1 MDASADAGAP
11 TAVGDSTRLTA
22 HGDSSKGIG
31 DGANL
36 FLVHGVGRT
45 AHASRG
51 RSDEDPVDASAELTF
66 MYSGGP
72 CEDEIVNADIAGPSR
87 RVGQQVDET
96 HRDTSHRR
104 SVFYKPS
111 SYAADVRDEEGGVV
125 CGRKSTG
132 NQAVRNAPADPGAAY
147 TSLKMGG
154 KGVSLESA
162 GVGATYLSLGRGGG
176 GREGGTES
184 LRKNNI
190 LRGVVN
196 RSRLLPLQPTT
207 VKRRAR
213 NEEEPS
219 IRRNGRDATA
229 SKASARSGEGFLI
242 GDSSIY
248 YEAGPRRLLGE
259 GRYASSPSVG
269 TKDVG
274 PAERVLEAS
283 GALKTDA
290 AGGNGRGA
298 AAMLSLHH
306 GSSHVVTDIERTV
319 NSQTKKLALAVSLA
333 KRDIDKG
340 SAPLRVPF
348 DEGTVHPADVQYSTS
363 TVGDKRVDFARVG
376 PTSGPTVG
384 DGTHGGMRCA
394 DEATQRWQSPD
405 LEYLLGRLV
414 SLSDDVVE
422 ASRGQKE
429 LRNVIELLKR
439 DMESATDGRHDGK
452 KGGRRRKSAVALNGQ
467 RRRRRR
473 GPSRG
478 IDGRLAAVHEED
490 ALKLVHMYREQQKVP
505 GNNVQSGDGG
515 IQPSTPDVDG
525 VDLSRP
531 QYTIA
536 SVSLQRTS
544 GRFFN
549 RLRGR
554 RSSEELGD
562 DGNGSSSDDTYE
574 ERVACEDDTGG
585 VGHLE
590 LDDGDVVHSRDTCKR
605 PSNSGAV
612 PPSSG
617 WCEEPPQ
624 GKRSAPRMDSD
635 VGHQRAMHRARSE
648 VAEDEG
654 IIQDERKLKV
664 LLAKADALVS
674 RLSSEEDARHSW
686 AAVAGDMDR
695 YEGEPGARNVQQQ
708 HSSRVVQG
716 GGSGQM
722 SDSVTVA
729 EPVGKKIMP
738 SETGPSGVAVDLDV
752 PVSMQFE
759 SVHAITMGAMAAVKG
774 KYNKS
779 FQGLLERC
787 RSTESRLRN
796 RWLMNER
803 SERDPSP
810 IENIDQLPDEI
821 ARGRSDQRGG
831 AGPGQSSGHLS
842 AIGVVHGDEAPVVDD
857 GTAEDEVAEGADV
870 SSDDTNAV
878 LQRPQPDAEHGHGN
892 GHVRTTQCGDEE
904 KDRSKGA
911 LLAPDAVRSILKARR
926 ERATRHRRK
935 DAALID
941 EEDDGGLSGLVSGAR
956 NGLNPVRICNYV
968 TDLLIDDLI
977 HETTMEIVN
986 SYNGLVDSIVASE
999 LRI

>member
-1 MDASADAGAP
+1 M
-11 TAVGDSTRLTA
+11 
-22 HGDSSKGIG
+22 
-31 DGANL
+31 
-36 FLVHGVGRT
+36 
-45 AHASRG
+45 
-51 RSDEDPVDASAELTF
+51 
-66 MYSGGP
+66 
-72 CEDEIVNADIAGPSR
+72 
-87 RVGQQVDET
+87 
-96 HRDTSHRR
+96 
-104 SVFYKPS
+104 
-111 SYAADVRDEEGGVV
+111 
-125 CGRKSTG
+125 
-132 NQAVRNAPADPGAAY
+132 
-147 TSLKMGG
+147 
-154 KGVSLESA
+154 
-162 GVGATYLSLGRGGG
+162 
-176 GREGGTES
+176 
-184 LRKNNI
+184 
-190 LRGVVN
+190 
-196 RSRLLPLQPTT
+196 
-207 VKRRAR
+207 
-213 NEEEPS
+213 
-219 IRRNGRDATA
+219 
-229 SKASARSGEGFLI
+229 
-242 GDSSIY
+242 
-248 YEAGPRRLLGE
+248 
-259 GRYASSPSVG
+259 
-269 TKDVG
+269 
-274 PAERVLEAS
+274 
-283 GALKTDA
+283 
-290 AGGNGRGA
+290 
-298 AAMLSLHH
+298 
-306 GSSHVVTDIERTV
+306 
-319 NSQTKKLALAVSLA
+319 
-333 KRDIDKG
+333 
-340 SAPLRVPF
+340 PF
-348 DEGTVHPADVQYSTS
+348 DEGATHPADVQYSTS

-376 PTSGPTVG
+376 PASGPTVG

-452 KGGRRRKSAVALNGQ
+452 KGGRRRKSAVARDGQ

-490 ALKLVHMYREQQKVP
+490 ALKLVHMYREQQKFP
-505 GNNVQSGDGG
+505 GHNAQPGDGG

-585 VGHLE
+585 VGQLG
-590 LDDGDVVHSRDTCKR
+590 LDDGTFVPSRDTCKR

-612 PPSSG
+612 PQSSG

-635 VGHQRAMHRARSE
+635 VGHQRAMHQARSE
-648 VAEDEG
+648 VTEDEG

-674 RLSSEEDARHSW
+674 RLSSEEDARHSR
-686 AAVAGDMDR
+686 AAVAGDVDR
-695 YEGEPGARNVQQQ
+695 YEGEPEARNVQQH

-716 GGSGQM
+716 DIGGSGQM
-722 SDSVTVA
+722 SDSGTVA

-738 SETGPSGVAVDLDV
+738 LETGPSGVAVDLDV

-796 RWLMNER
+796 RWLMNGR
-803 SERDPSP
+803 SKRDTSP
-810 IENIDQLPDEI
+810 IENVDQLPDEI
-821 ARGRSDQRGG
+821 ARGRSDQRGW

-842 AIGVVHGDEAPVVDD
+842 AIGVVHGDEAHVVDD

-870 SSDDTNAV
+870 PSDDTNAV
-878 LQRPQPDAEHGHGN
+878 WQRAQPDEEHGHGN
-892 GHVRTTQCGDEE
+892 GHVRTTQCDDEE

-941 EEDDGGLSGLVSGAR
+941 EEDDGGRSGLGSGGR

-986 SYNGLVDSIVASE
+986 SYDGLVDSIVASE